1 MQIIVHGATGRMGQN
16 LLKLIE
22 QNPGHTLAAAVSPEL
37 ETCPERQAY
46 HSLADY
52 QGPADMIVDFSHHS
66 AVGALLDY
74 AEARQIPVVIGTTGH
89 TGEEKARIAE
99 AAGRIP
105 VFQSGNMSVGVALL
119 VQLARQTAQAF
130 PDAEI
135 EIVEIH
141 HDQKL
146 DVPSGTALMLY
157 EAAKK
162 EKGPETE
169 PVFGRYGRAEKRT
182 CGEIGIHAVR
192 GGTVTGE
199 HEVGF
204 YGNGEELILTHRAE
218 NRALFAQGALRAARY
233 LMDRPAGLYSMRD
246 VVREMLG

>member
-16 LLKLIE
+16 LWKLIE
-22 QNPGHTLAAAVSPEL
+22 QNPVHSLAAAVSPEL

-99 AAGRIP
+99 AAGRIA

-146 DVPSGTALMLY
+146 DVPSGTALMIADGIKSVRPGTTY
-157 EAAKK
+157 NI
-162 EKGPETE
+162 GRPEN
-169 PVFGRYGRAEKRT
+169 GKRT
-182 CGEIGIHAVR
+182 REEIGLHSLRLGNVVGI
-192 GGTVTGE
+192 
-199 HEVGF
+199 HEVLVSTGTQTITLKH
-204 YGNGEELILTHRAE
+204 EAHDRM
-218 NRALFAQGALRAARY
+218 LFAEGAMTAAQY
-233 LMDRPAGLYSMRD
+233 LEGKPAGLYNMQT
-246 VVREMLG
+246 MLEG

>member
-16 LLKLIE
+16 LWKLIE

-99 AAGRIP
+99 AAGRIA

-146 DVPSGTALMLY
+146 DVPSGTALMIADGIKSVRPGTTY
-157 EAAKK
+157 NI
-162 EKGPETE
+162 GRPEN
-169 PVFGRYGRAEKRT
+169 GKRT
-182 CGEIGIHAVR
+182 REEIGLHSLRLGNVVGI
-192 GGTVTGE
+192 
-199 HEVGF
+199 HEVLVSTGTQTITLKH
-204 YGNGEELILTHRAE
+204 EAHDRM
-218 NRALFAQGALRAARY
+218 LFAEGAMTAAQY
-233 LMDRPAGLYSMRD
+233 LEGKPAGLYNMQT
-246 VVREMLG
+246 MLEG

>member
-16 LLKLIE
+16 LWKLIE

-74 AEARQIPVVIGTTGH
+74 AEARQLPVVIGTTGH

-99 AAGRIP
+99 AAGRIA

-146 DVPSGTALMLY
+146 DVPSGTALMIADGIKSVRPGTTY
-157 EAAKK
+157 NI
-162 EKGPETE
+162 GRPEN
-169 PVFGRYGRAEKRT
+169 GKRT
-182 CGEIGIHAVR
+182 REEIGLHSLRLGNVVGI
-192 GGTVTGE
+192 
-199 HEVGF
+199 HEVLVSTGTQTITLKH
-204 YGNGEELILTHRAE
+204 EAHDRM
-218 NRALFAQGALRAARY
+218 LFAEGAMTAAQY
-233 LMDRPAGLYSMRD
+233 LEGKPAGLYNMQT
-246 VVREMLG
+246 MLEG

>member
-16 LLKLIE
+16 LWKLIE

-99 AAGRIP
+99 AAGRIA

-146 DVPSGTALMLY
+146 DVPSGTALMIADGIKSVRPGTTY
-157 EAAKK
+157 NI
-162 EKGPETE
+162 GRPEN
-169 PVFGRYGRAEKRT
+169 GKRT
-182 CGEIGIHAVR
+182 REEIGLHSLRLGNVVGI
-192 GGTVTGE
+192 
-199 HEVGF
+199 HEVLVSTGTQTITLKH
-204 YGNGEELILTHRAE
+204 EAHDRM
-218 NRALFAQGALRAARY
+218 LFAEGAMTAAQY
-233 LMDRPAGLYSMRD
+233 LDGKPAGLYNMQT
-246 VVREMLG
+246 MLEG